1 MKEPSPRWHIGG
13 QTAYLWASFIL
24 FAQLESVFACSQ
36 NGPLYS
42 SCLRRRVTFMESWY
56 EVKPSLERGGLGVF
70 ASRTIP
76 PGTVIM
82 HDPAVMKLELK
93 HVQFT
98 DEEVRDSFNLLSD
111 ADKIWVLKLH
121 EGHRPFKT
129 RLMRIYKAN
138 SFGAKGFTM
147 LHVDISRVNHSCVPN
162 ADRQDDAEND
172 EKTDAA
178 NLVAIRTIA
187 KGEEILICYNSNF
200 EGMTVTQRNNILD
213 SYNGFRCSC
222 PACTL
227 PPKERILSDTR
238 RQLINVLSSKCSGF
252 EPLGLSQLDHLNR
265 QTAENPSMTIGLPRF
280 PPRIALSTT
289 EKTAFKALLAELMQ
303 AERLTNVTTA
313 NLYREAAY
321 HLMQQMSENRY
332 ILVIAS
338 ARYVTAWMEKAVRI
352 YSDIT
357 GAHSKQTKAI
367 KAQWSNWQQGEQLD
381 LYKYL
386 KLDHLQL
393 LSRGKGVGE
402 VFAVHIGETVPNAE
416 GLIGLK
422 IEALSQQMCKA
433 RLREG
438 KGKVRGSIRYP

>member
-1 MKEPSPRWHIGG
+1 
-13 QTAYLWASFIL
+13 
-24 FAQLESVFACSQ
+24 
-36 NGPLYS
+36 
-42 SCLRRRVTFMESWY
+42 MESWY

-70 ASRTIP
+70 ASRTIL

-93 HVQFT
+93 NVQFT

-111 ADKIWVLKLH
+111 TDKIRVLKLH
-121 EGHRPFKT
+121 EGHRPFIT

-147 LHVDISRVNHSCVPN
+147 LQVDISGVNHSCVPN
-162 ADRQDDAEND
+162 ADRQDDMEND

-213 SYNGFRCSC
+213 SYYGFRCSC
-222 PACTL
+222 PACAL
-227 PPKERILSDTR
+227 PLKERILSDTR

-265 QTAENPSMTIGLPRF
+265 QTAENPSMTIGLPQF
-280 PPRIALSTT
+280 PLRVALSTA

-332 ILVIAS
+332 ILVIPS
-338 ARYVTAWMEKAVRI
+338 ACYVTAWMEKAVKI
-352 YSDIT
+352 FSDIT

-367 KAQWSNWQQGEQLD
+367 KAQWSNWQRGEQLD

-386 KLDHLQL
+386 KLDYLQA

-402 VFAVHIGETVPNAE
+402 VFAVHIGETVLNAE

-422 IEALSQQMCKA
+422 IEALSEQMCKT

-438 KGKVRGSIRYP
+438 KGKVRGSIRSP